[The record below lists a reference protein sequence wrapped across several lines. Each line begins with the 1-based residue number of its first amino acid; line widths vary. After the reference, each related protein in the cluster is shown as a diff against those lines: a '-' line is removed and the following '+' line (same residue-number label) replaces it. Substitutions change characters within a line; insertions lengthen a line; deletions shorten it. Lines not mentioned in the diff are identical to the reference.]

1 MLYHKIIHI
10 IFQHKC
16 NYVASMILQ
25 IIVQCGTRATG
36 IFHFLKKF
44 LRANDALQDYEEYT
58 VFHLKGFL
66 CS

>member
-1 MLYHKIIHI
+1 
-10 IFQHKC
+10 
-16 NYVASMILQ
+16 MILQ
-25 IIVQCGTRATG
+25 IIVQRGTRATG

>member
-25 IIVQCGTRATG
+25 IIVQRGTRATG
-36 IFHFLKKF
+36 IFQFFKKI
-44 LRANDALQDYEEYT
+44 LRANDALQDNKEYF